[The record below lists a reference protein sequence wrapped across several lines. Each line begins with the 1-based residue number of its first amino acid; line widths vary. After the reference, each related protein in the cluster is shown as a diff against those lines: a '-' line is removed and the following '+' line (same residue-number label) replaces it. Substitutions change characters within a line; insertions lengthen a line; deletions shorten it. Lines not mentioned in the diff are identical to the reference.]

1 MIDDNPPKPLR
12 SLSDELKQSIHSR
25 PDKNTLAWWEGRF
38 QEILQAYKGATHSI
52 NLAVANTRDNEARL
66 RTFAEM
72 IETFRGEQ
80 DAVRADMG
88 EVMAENTLM
97 REELSAI
104 KLRIED
110 MARWAATKGK
120 QLPDQKGQS

>member
-1 MIDDNPPKPLR
+1 MTDDNPPKPLR
-12 SLSDELKQSIHSR
+12 SLAEELKQSIHSR

-52 NLAVANTRDNEARL
+52 NLSVANTRDNEARL
-66 RTFAEM
+66 KTFSEM
-72 IETFRGEQ
+72 LETFRGEQ

-88 EVMAENTLM
+88 EVMAENTIM
-97 REELSAI
+97 RDELAAI
-104 KLRIED
+104 KIRIED

>member
-1 MIDDNPPKPLR
+1 MTDDNPPKPLR
-12 SLSDELKQSIHSR
+12 NLAEELKQSIHSR

-52 NLAVANTRDNEARL
+52 NLSVANTRDNEARL
-66 RTFAEM
+66 KTFSEM
-72 IETFRGEQ
+72 LETFRGEQ

-97 REELSAI
+97 HEELAAI
-104 KLRIED
+104 KIRIED

>member
-1 MIDDNPPKPLR
+1 MTDDNPPKPLR
-12 SLSDELKQSIHSR
+12 NLAEELKQSIHSR

-52 NLAVANTRDNEARL
+52 NLSVANTRDNEARL
-66 RTFAEM
+66 KTFSEM
-72 IETFRGEQ
+72 LETFRGEQ

-97 REELSAI
+97 REELAAI
-104 KLRIED
+104 KIRIED